1 MGGEEKRKGEKGE
14 KKWGK
19 NGKEKGGGKSQI
31 KRVEKKEN

>member
-19 NGKEKGGGKSQI
+19 NGKEKGGESQI
-31 KRVEKKEN
+31 KRVKKRK